1 MLGMLLAVGAGQ
13 TVRAEVVPITV
24 SNDAVKSENATW
36 TAETQ
41 TFSWT
46 ADGAYV
52 VIWSGDGVWS
62 EDWSRLIFTAADLT
76 GTDGYR
82 LDWVFSDD
90 EVVQGYDGFTK
101 YGSPGEK
108 AAELESFLQEHG
120 TDVKEIR
127 LVGQGA
133 SGSLSFK
140 NSYLISPVELTYD
153 DNGVAVVSI
162 SEFYPSGNISI
173 DKDGVVTGNGTG
185 GSLTLYLGDVDFSN
199 LVSAVT
205 SYDAS
210 STSGYTDIFNS
221 TTITTLDKGEVNS
234 WYTSKANISYTDA
247 DQAKSEHVNTVRFN
261 FKTDDA
267 ATSDVT
273 EGDGSMKLNS
283 ITFTK
288 NVTKGLALTD
298 GISLNTLPYF
308 VKNDAG
314 EFVVGTNPTWNL
326 NVSIDKIFGDC
337 DNVEACKSYAD
348 VSHFGELRITQT
360 EGTPARVWFFN
371 ADNSDVVVKKAT
383 DTMKGYSVID
393 LAAVKEECGGK
404 AYLVGIKSENSW
416 IDQGTGLVTVTALEL
431 YAPTADYMI
440 YGEGDL
446 NTTSQQA
453 ISNPATTVID
463 ATGLTGSSMVKVGN
477 VGNPNCLFI
486 VKDAAKLS
494 NESNVLVLK
503 DGAYTCENLTL
514 TAASPFRAPAAFT
527 ATNASM
533 TKSVSKASAFGTLVL
548 PYDAALPEGCKAHK
562 LTAVTGNTVSGEAL
576 EAITANEPLLISG
589 AGTYTFSAENVTI
602 QPEAESMTSGLLT
615 GVYTNGTY
623 APQDS
628 YVLQKQSADDA
639 ATFHKVAEADK
650 QPMTPFSAYLTVP
663 AEVAQVNARLILD
676 LGDGATAVD
685 DVQAATEAVT
695 VVEIYDLSGCRVD
708 APVKGINL
716 MKMSDGTVKKVI
728 VK

>member
-24 SNDAVKSENATW
+24 SDNAEKSESATW
-36 TAETQ
+36 TAGTQ

-46 ADGAYV
+46 ADGAYI
-52 VIWSGDGVWS
+52 VIWSGDGTWS

-76 GTDGYR
+76 GTGGYR

-127 LVGQGA
+127 LVGQGE

-140 NSYLISPVELTYD
+140 NSYLLSPVELSYD
-153 DNGVAVVSI
+153 DNGVAVVPI
-162 SEFYPSGNISI
+162 SEFYPSGGVTI
-173 DKDGVVTGNGTG
+173 DNDGVVTGDGTV

-205 SYDAS
+205 GYDV
-210 STSGYTDIFNS
+210 STEGYKDIFKS
-221 TTITTLDKGEVNS
+221 TTITTLDKGDVNS
-234 WYTSKANISYTDA
+234 WYTSKANISYTDEY
-247 DQAKSEHVNTVRFN
+247 QAKSEHVNTVRFN
-261 FKTDDA
+261 F
-267 ATSDVT
+267 V
-273 EGDGSMKLNS
+273 EGDAGVGSMKFNS

-298 GISLNTLPYF
+298 GMSLNTLPYF
-308 VKNDAG
+308 VKDAAG
-314 EFVVGTNPTWNL
+314 EFAVGTNPTWNL
-326 NVSIDKIFGDC
+326 NVSIDKVFGDC
-337 DNVEACKSYAD
+337 DNVAACKSYAD

-371 ADNSDVVVKKAT
+371 ADNTNVVVKKAT
-383 DTMKGYSVID
+383 ETEGGYSVID

-416 IDQGTGLVTVTALEL
+416 VDQGTGLVTITALEL

-463 ATGLTGSSMVKVGN
+463 ATGLTGSSTVKVGN

-533 TKSVSKASAFGTLVL
+533 TKSVSEASAFGTLVL
-548 PYDAALPEGCKAHK
+548 PYNAALPDGCKAHK

-576 EAITANEPLLISG
+576 TTITANEPLLISG

-623 APQDS
+623 APQNS
-628 YVLQKQSADDA
+628 YVLQKQTADDA

>member
-24 SNDAVKSENATW
+24 SDNAEKSESATW
-36 TAETQ
+36 TAGTQ

-46 ADGAYV
+46 ADGAYI
-52 VIWSGDGVWS
+52 VIWSGDGTWS

-76 GTDGYR
+76 GTGGYR

-127 LVGQGA
+127 LVGQGE

-140 NSYLISPVELTYD
+140 NSYLLSPVELSYD
-153 DNGVAVVSI
+153 DNGVAVVPV

-234 WYTSKANISYTDA
+234 WYYSKANISYTDEN
-247 DQAKSEHVNTVRFN
+247 QAKSEHVNTVRFN
-261 FKTDDA
+261 FATDDA

-273 EGDGSMKLNS
+273 EGDGSMKFNS

-298 GISLNTLPYF
+298 GMSLNTLPYF

-326 NVSIDKIFGDC
+326 NVSTDEVFGDC
-337 DNVEACKSYAD
+337 VDVNQCKSYAD
-348 VSHFGELRITQT
+348 VSHFGELRIYQS
-360 EGTPARVWFFN
+360 EGDAVRVWFFN
-371 ADNSDVVVKKAT
+371 ADNSNMETVYGQQEGEYYTVDLSQIVQKYGRAYLIGIKAKSGT
-383 DTMKGYSVID
+383 K
-393 LAAVKEECGGK
+393 AAVS
-404 AYLVGIKSENSW
+404 AVN
-416 IDQGTGLVTVTALEL
+416 L
-431 YAPTADYMI
+431 YNPTADYMI

-533 TKSVSKASAFGTLVL
+533 TKSVSEASAFGTLVL
-548 PYDAALPEGCKAHK
+548 PYDAALPDGCKAHK

-589 AGTYTFSAENVTI
+589 AGTYTFSAEDVTI

-623 APQDS
+623 APQNS
-628 YVLQKQSADDA
+628 YVLQKQTADDA

-685 DVQAATEAVT
+685 DVQAETEAVT